1 MHEIKRKCMNLK
13 GGSAMKKKN
22 QKNEIYLL
30 FLQVYQCGRH
40 SGENLHRE
48 PNIVVSEV
56 CVS

>member
-1 MHEIKRKCMNLK
+1 MNLK